1 MLKRLT
7 ILCLLILAVFALNC
21 SSKNYLEFTQVTGI
35 QNFLE
40 IDRDKP
46 SFLIHYRI
54 FYQNEKP
61 DLKQELLNKT
71 SEIKDTV
78 KLYFENINSLKN
90 ISNLKVFESN
100 IASYINDL
108 LDNGKI
114 NSFKILQL
122 KLLKPP
128 FSSM

>member
-1 MLKRLT
+1 M
-7 ILCLLILAVFALNC
+7 
-21 SSKNYLEFTQVTGI
+21 
-35 QNFLE
+35 
-40 IDRDKP
+40 
-46 SFLIHYRI
+46 
-54 FYQNEKP
+54 
-61 DLKQELLNKT
+61 NKT

-90 ISNLKVFESN
+90 IKNLKIFEKD
-100 IASYINDL
+100 IADYINEL

-114 NSFKILQL
+114 DGFKILQL

>member
-1 MLKRLT
+1 MLKHLT
-7 ILCLLILAVFALNC
+7 ILCLLLLAVFALNC
-21 SSKNYLEFTQVTGI
+21 GSKNYLEFTQVTGI

-46 SFLIHYRI
+46 ALLIHYRI
-54 FYQNEKP
+54 FCQNEKP
-61 DLKQELLNKT
+61 NLKQEIMNKT

-78 KLYFENINSLKN
+78 KLYFENINNLKN
-90 ISNLKVFESN
+90 ISNLKVFEGD
-100 IASYINDL
+100 IAGYINDL